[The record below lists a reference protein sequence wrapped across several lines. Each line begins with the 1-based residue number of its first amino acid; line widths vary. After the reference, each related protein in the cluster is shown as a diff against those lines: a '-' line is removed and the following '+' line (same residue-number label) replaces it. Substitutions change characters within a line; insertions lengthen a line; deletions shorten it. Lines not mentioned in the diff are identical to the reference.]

1 MTDRWRVCSPGYLLP
16 PYLLHNYCLQT
27 HPSALACQAAVD
39 WKVRSEGGK
48 EGGGKEL
55 HRNSS
60 GHIPPPPPAQPSR
73 YSYQWPG
80 GGVWAFLPFAYSF
93 SKRCIDRVSDIRI
106 AKIDVMQNTK
116 YYLRIS
122 HEYFWITQL

>member
-27 HPSALACQAAVD
+27 HPSALACQAAVYG
-39 WKVRSEGGK
+39 KVRSEGGK

-55 HRNSS
+55 HRNCS

-80 GGVWAFLPFAYSF
+80 GGVWDMGPFTL
-93 SKRCIDRVSDIRI
+93 CIIHSVN
-106 AKIDVMQNTK
+106 VVLTGCQT
-116 YYLRIS
+116 
-122 HEYFWITQL
+122 